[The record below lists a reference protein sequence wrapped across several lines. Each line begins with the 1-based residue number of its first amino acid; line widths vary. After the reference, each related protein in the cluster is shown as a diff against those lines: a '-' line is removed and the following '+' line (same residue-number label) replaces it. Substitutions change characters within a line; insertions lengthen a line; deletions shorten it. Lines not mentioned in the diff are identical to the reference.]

1 MSRRVE
7 ADLLIRGMLSV
18 HNLPQLGIVA
28 DKFLVYDPSTKG
40 VRFRTAIQMLSDL
53 GAASSSIGIDQ
64 VLANDNITTLSL
76 TLGGLAVNGSVAFT
90 SLNAGVLKV
99 DINGNVYS
107 DASSIVDITD
117 YDYDI
122 VGTRNG
128 INSAFQLRSIY
139 VPDSTRVYINGIR
152 QTLGAGYDYDEVGPT
167 MIQFFT
173 PPAVDDLLTV
183 DYKIT
188 IP

>member
-7 ADLLIRGMLSV
+7 TDLLIRGMLSV

-28 DKFLVYDPSTKG
+28 DKFLVYDGSSKD
-40 VRFRTAIQMLSDL
+40 VKFRTAIQMLSDL
-53 GAASSSIGIDQ
+53 GAASSSIGIDE
-64 VLANDNITTLSL
+64 VLANDNITSLSL
-76 TLGGLAVNGSVAFT
+76 TLGGLAVNGPVAFP
-90 SLNAGVLKV
+90 SLGSGVLRT
-99 DINGNVYS
+99 DANGNVYA
-107 DASSIVDITD
+107 DASSIVDVTD

-122 VGTRNG
+122 IGLRNG
-128 INSAFQLRSIY
+128 INSVFILRNTF

-152 QTLGAGYDYDEVGPT
+152 QTLGAGYDYDEILPDR
-167 MIQFFT
+167 IQFQT
-173 PPAVDDLLTV
+173 PPDANDLLTV

>member
-7 ADLLIRGMLSV
+7 TDLLIRGMLSV
-18 HNLPQLGIVA
+18 HNLPNLGIVA
-28 DKFLVYDPSTKG
+28 DKFLVYDPSSKD
-40 VRFRTAIQMLSDL
+40 VKFRTAIQMLSDL

-64 VLANDNITTLSL
+64 VLANDNVTNFSL
-76 TLGGLAVNGSVAFT
+76 TLGGLSVNGAVAFPL
-90 SLNAGVLKV
+90 LNSGILKV
-99 DINGNVYS
+99 DANGNLYS
-107 DASSIVDITD
+107 DASSIVDVTD

-122 VGTRNG
+122 AGVRNG
-128 INSAFQLRSIY
+128 VNSAFVLRNIY

-152 QTLGAGYDYDEVGPT
+152 QTLGSGYDYDEIYPDR
-167 MIQFFT
+167 IQFFT
-173 PPAVDDLLTV
+173 PPQVDDLLTV

>member
-7 ADLLIRGMLSV
+7 SDLLVRGMLSV
-18 HNLPQLGIVA
+18 HNLPQLGVVA
-28 DKFLVYDPSTKG
+28 DKFLVYDASTKD
-40 VRFRTAIQMLSDL
+40 VKFRSAAQMLSDL

-64 VLANDNITTLSL
+64 VLANDNVTSLSL
-76 TLGGLAVNGSVAFT
+76 TLGGLAVNGAIAFT

-99 DINGNVYS
+99 DANGNVYS
-107 DASSIVDITD
+107 DASSIIDVTD

-122 VGTRNG
+122 VGVRNG
-128 INSAFQLRSIY
+128 VNSAFQLRNIY

-152 QTLGAGYDYDEVGPT
+152 QTLGAGYDYDETGPNI
-167 MIQFFT
+167 IQFTT

-183 DYKIT
+183 DYKIS
-188 IP
+188 I